1 MQTYKYNFSRQK
13 SAKRRRFSISMK
25 VSHIKDCTSVTV
37 RFAVLTVIL
46 VCTSCGNG
54 KQSLSYKTSEEA
66 INAYS
71 AYLSDVRNKKDLTSD
86 KVVAEVARWR
96 ETRDSV
102 VSCLRRDTMPTLHR
116 DWNQNFHEIH
126 DSLRKEFCR
135 IVLGKSRTYKDVLR
149 LKEVASPYMQ
159 DEDLQKAKVDA
170 QPFFA
175 SLDST
180 SIYRMAFPKLL
191 ERYRKFLAQVQKK
204 GIHSKS
210 DLLEF
215 IKEEDVFFRSF
226 LLHLNET
233 DKQNMQDI
241 IQNTERCCLQ
251 VFRSADCKELSYRDA
266 LVYMT
271 MRTNRR
277 LVLNASQCI
286 NDVKNGKVKTPAL
299 AQAYIWML
307 VQPYTSVDGLGIAV
321 LSDMDRKRIDEIADE
336 TPMAIDRLGK
346 ILQMDK
352 ERTKELPA
360 LFMKIIVT
368 TF

>member
-1 MQTYKYNFSRQK
+1 MQTYRYNFSRQK
-13 SAKRRRFSISMK
+13 SAMRIRFSSSMK
-25 VSHIKDCTSVTV
+25 FSHFNNGIPIIVAS
-37 RFAVLTVIL
+37 AVLAVIL
-46 VCTSCGNG
+46 VCTSCGSG

-66 INAYS
+66 IKAYS
-71 AYLSDVRNKKDLTSD
+71 AYLSDIRNKKDLTSD
-86 KVVAEVARWR
+86 KLVTEVAKWR

-116 DWNQNFHEIH
+116 DWNQSFHETH

-135 IVLGKSRTYKDVLR
+135 IVLAKPRTYKDVLQ

-159 DEDLQKAKVDA
+159 DEDLQKAKADA

-180 SIYRMAFPKLL
+180 AIYNMAFPKLL
-191 ERYRKFLAQVQKK
+191 EHYRKFLTQVQKK
-204 GIHSKS
+204 GVHGKS

-215 IKEEDVFFRSF
+215 IKEEDRMFRSF
-226 LLHLNET
+226 LSHLDET

-241 IQNTERCCLQ
+241 IKDTERCCLQ
-251 VFRSADCKELSYRDA
+251 AFRSADRKELSYRDA

-286 NDVKNGKVKTPAL
+286 NDIKNGKVKTTAS

-307 VQPYTSVDGLGIAV
+307 VQPYTSIDGLGVAV
-321 LSDMDRKRIDEIADE
+321 LSDMDRKQAYKVAEE

>member
-13 SAKRRRFSISMK
+13 STMRNRFLSSMK
-25 VSHIKDCTSVTV
+25 VSHINNGMSMVV
-37 RFAVLTVIL
+37 ASAVLAVIL
-46 VCTSCGNG
+46 VCTSCGSG

-66 INAYS
+66 VNAYS

-86 KVVAEVARWR
+86 KLVAEVARWR

-102 VSCLRRDTMPTLHR
+102 VSCLRRDTMPTLHC
-116 DWNQNFHEIH
+116 DWNLNFHEIH

-135 IVLGKSRTYKDVLR
+135 IVLAKPRTYKDVLR

-159 DEDLQKAKVDA
+159 DKDLLQAKADA
-170 QPFFA
+170 QPFFV

-180 SIYRMAFPKLL
+180 AIYRMAFPKLL

-204 GIHSKS
+204 GIHSKN
-210 DLLEF
+210 DLFEF

-226 LLHLNET
+226 LSHLNET
-233 DKQNMQDI
+233 DKQNLQDI

-251 VFRSADCKELSYRDA
+251 VFRSADRKELLYRDA

-286 NDVKNGKVKTPAL
+286 NDVRNGKVKTPAS

-307 VQPYTSVDGLGIAV
+307 VQPYTSIDGLGIAV
-321 LSDMDRKRIDEIADE
+321 LSDMDRKRIDKIADE
-336 TPMAIDRLGK
+336 TPTAMERLGK

>member
-1 MQTYKYNFSRQK
+1 MIV
-13 SAKRRRFSISMK
+13 A
-25 VSHIKDCTSVTV
+25 SV
-37 RFAVLTVIL
+37 VLAVIL
-46 VCTSCGNG
+46 VCTSCGSG

-66 INAYS
+66 VKAYS
-71 AYLSDVRNKKDLTSD
+71 AYLSDVRNKEGLTSD
-86 KVVAEVARWR
+86 KLVAEVARWR

-102 VSCLRRDTMPTLHR
+102 VSCLRKDTMPTLHR
-116 DWNQNFHEIH
+116 DWNRNFHEIH

-135 IVLGKSRTYKDVLR
+135 IVLAKPRTYKDVLR

-159 DEDLQKAKVDA
+159 DKDLQKAKVDA
-170 QPFFA
+170 QPFFT
-175 SLDST
+175 SLDSIA
-180 SIYRMAFPKLL
+180 IYSMAFPKLL
-191 ERYRKFLAQVQKK
+191 ERYRKFLIQVQTKS
-204 GIHSKS
+204 IHNKS
-210 DLLEF
+210 DLLNF
-215 IKEEDVFFRSF
+215 IREEDAFFRSF

-241 IQNTERCCLQ
+241 IQDTERCCLQ
-251 VFRSADCKELSYRDA
+251 VFRSADRKELSYRDA

-286 NDVKNGKVKTPAL
+286 DDVKTGKVRSSAS

-307 VQPYTSVDGLGIAV
+307 VQPYTSIDGLGIAV
-321 LSDMDRKRIDEIADE
+321 LSDIDRKRIDKIADE
-336 TPMAIDRLGK
+336 TPMAIERLGR

>member
-1 MQTYKYNFSRQK
+1 M
-13 SAKRRRFSISMK
+13 
-25 VSHIKDCTSVTV
+25 TV
-37 RFAVLTVIL
+37 ASAVLAVIL
-46 VCTSCGNG
+46 VCTSCGSG

-66 INAYS
+66 VKAFS
-71 AYLSDVRNKKDLTSD
+71 AYLSDVRSKEVLTSD
-86 KVVAEVARWR
+86 KLIAEVAKWR

-102 VSCLRRDTMPTLHR
+102 VSCLRKDTIQTIHR

-135 IVLGKSRTYKDVLR
+135 IVLAKPRTYKDVLL
-149 LKEVASPYMQ
+149 LKEVTSPYMQ
-159 DEDLQKAKVDA
+159 DEDLQKAKADA

-175 SLDST
+175 FLDGIT
-180 SIYRMAFPKLL
+180 IYNMAFPKLL

-204 GIHSKS
+204 GIHSKG

-215 IKEEDVFFRSF
+215 IKEEDRLFRSF
-226 LLHLNET
+226 LSHLNET

-241 IQNTERCCLQ
+241 IQDTERCCLQ
-251 VFRSADCKELSYRDA
+251 VFRSADRKELSYRDA

-286 NDVKNGKVKTPAL
+286 NDAKNGKVKTPTS

-307 VQPYTSVDGLGIAV
+307 VQPYTSIDGLGIAV
-321 LSDMDRKRIDEIADE
+321 LSDIDRKRIDKIADE
-336 TPMAIDRLGK
+336 TPTAIERLGR

>member
-1 MQTYKYNFSRQK
+1 MRI
-13 SAKRRRFSISMK
+13 RFSSSMK
-25 VSHIKDCTSVTV
+25 FSHFNNDMPIIVAS
-37 RFAVLTVIL
+37 AVLTVIL
-46 VCTSCGNG
+46 VCTSCGSG

-66 INAYS
+66 VKAYS

-86 KVVAEVARWR
+86 KLVAEVAIWR

-126 DSLRKEFCR
+126 DSLRKELCR
-135 IVLGKSRTYKDVLR
+135 IVLAKPRTYKDVLQ

-159 DEDLQKAKVDA
+159 DEDLQKAKADA
-170 QPFFA
+170 QLFFD

-180 SIYRMAFPKLL
+180 AIYNMAFPKLL
-191 ERYRKFLAQVQKK
+191 ERYRKFLVQVQNK
-204 GIHSKS
+204 GIHGKS

-215 IKEEDVFFRSF
+215 IKNEDILFRSF
-226 LLHLNET
+226 LVHLNET

-241 IQNTERCCLQ
+241 IQDTERCCLQ
-251 VFRSADCKELSYRDA
+251 VFRSADRKELSYRDA

-286 NDVKNGKVKTPAL
+286 NDVKNGKVKTTAS
-299 AQAYIWML
+299 AQAYLWML
-307 VQPYTSVDGLGIAV
+307 VQPYTSIDGLGVAV
-321 LSDMDRKRIDEIADE
+321 LSDMDRKQVYKVAEE

>member
-1 MQTYKYNFSRQK
+1 M
-13 SAKRRRFSISMK
+13 RRRFSSSMK
-25 VSHIKDCTSVTV
+25 FSRFNNGMPMKMTS
-37 RFAVLTVIL
+37 AVLALIL
-46 VCTSCGNG
+46 VCTSCGSG

-66 INAYS
+66 VKSYS
-71 AYLSDVRNKKDLTSD
+71 AYLSEVRNKKDLTSD
-86 KVVAEVARWR
+86 KLVTEVAKWR

-102 VSCLRRDTMPTLHR
+102 VSCLRRDTIPILHR
-116 DWNQNFHEIH
+116 DRNQSFHETH

-135 IVLGKSRTYKDVLR
+135 IVLAKPRTYKDVLQ

-159 DEDLQKAKVDA
+159 DEDLQKAKADA
-170 QPFFA
+170 QPFFD

-180 SIYRMAFPKLL
+180 AIYNMAFPKLL
-191 ERYRKFLAQVQKK
+191 ERYRNFLTQVQKK
-204 GIHSKS
+204 GIHGKS

-215 IKEEDVFFRSF
+215 IRNEDRMFRSF
-226 LLHLNET
+226 LSHLNET

-241 IQNTERCCLQ
+241 IQDTERCCLQ
-251 VFRSADCKELSYRDA
+251 AFRSADRKELSYRDA

-286 NDVKNGKVKTPAL
+286 NDIKNGKVKTTTS
-299 AQAYIWML
+299 AQAYLWML
-307 VQPYTSVDGLGIAV
+307 VQPYTSIDGLSIAV
-321 LSDMDRKRIDEIADE
+321 LSDMDRKQAYKVAEE
-336 TPMAIDRLGK
+336 TPTAIDQLGK
-346 ILQMDK
+346 IQQMDK

>member
-1 MQTYKYNFSRQK
+1 MKI
-13 SAKRRRFSISMK
+13 RFSSSMK
-25 VSHIKDCTSVTV
+25 ISHFNNGIPMIVAS
-37 RFAVLTVIL
+37 AVLTVIL
-46 VCTSCGNG
+46 VCTSCGSG

-66 INAYS
+66 VKAYS
-71 AYLSDVRNKKDLTSD
+71 VYLSDVRNKKDLTSE
-86 KVVAEVARWR
+86 KLVAEVLKWR

-116 DWNQNFHEIH
+116 DWNQSFHETH

-135 IVLGKSRTYKDVLR
+135 IVLAKPRTYKDVLQ

-159 DEDLQKAKVDA
+159 DEDLQKAKADA
-170 QPFFA
+170 QQFFD

-180 SIYRMAFPKLL
+180 AIYNMALPKLL
-191 ERYRKFLAQVQKK
+191 ERYRKFLVQVQNK
-204 GIHSKS
+204 GIHGKS

-215 IKEEDVFFRSF
+215 IRDEDVFFRSF
-226 LLHLNET
+226 LSHLNET

-241 IQNTERCCLQ
+241 IQNTEKCCLQ
-251 VFRSADCKELSYRDA
+251 VFRSADRKELSYRDA

-286 NDVKNGKVKTPAL
+286 NDTKNGKIKTQSS

-307 VQPYTSVDGLGIAV
+307 AQPYTSIDGLGIAV
-321 LSDMDRKRIDEIADE
+321 LTEIDRERINKIAED

>member
-1 MQTYKYNFSRQK
+1 MRTYEYNFSRQK
-13 SAKRRRFSISMK
+13 SAMKIRFSSSMK
-25 VSHIKDCTSVTV
+25 FSHFNNGMPMIVTS
-37 RFAVLTVIL
+37 AVLALIL
-46 VCTSCGNG
+46 VCTSCGSG

-66 INAYS
+66 VNAYNT
-71 AYLSDVRNKKDLTSD
+71 YLSDVRNKKDLTSD
-86 KVVAEVARWR
+86 KLVVEVAIWR

-135 IVLGKSRTYKDVLR
+135 IVLAKPRTYKDVLQ
-149 LKEVASPYMQ
+149 LKEIASPYMQ
-159 DEDLQKAKVDA
+159 DEDLQKAKTDA
-170 QPFFA
+170 QSFFV

-180 SIYRMAFPKLL
+180 AIYNMAFPKLV
-191 ERYRKFLAQVQKK
+191 ERYRMFLTQVQKK
-204 GIHSKS
+204 GVHSKS

-215 IKEEDVFFRSF
+215 IKEEDRMFRSF
-226 LLHLNET
+226 LSHLDET

-241 IQNTERCCLQ
+241 IQDTEICCLQ
-251 VFRSADCKELSYRDA
+251 VFRSADRKELSYRDA

-277 LVLNASQCI
+277 LVLNASQCV
-286 NDVKNGKVKTPAL
+286 NDIKNGKVKTTAS
-299 AQAYIWML
+299 AQAYLWML
-307 VQPYTSVDGLGIAV
+307 VQPYTSIDGLGVAV
-321 LSDMDRKRIDEIADE
+321 LSDMDRKQFYKVAEE

-346 ILQMDK
+346 ILQMEK

>member
-1 MQTYKYNFSRQK
+1 MVVA
-13 SAKRRRFSISMK
+13 SAIL
-25 VSHIKDCTSVTV
+25 
-37 RFAVLTVIL
+37 AVIL
-46 VCTSCGNG
+46 VCTSCGSG
-54 KQSLSYKTSEEA
+54 KQSLSYKTSEDA
-66 INAYS
+66 VNAYS
-71 AYLSDVRNKKDLTSD
+71 TYLSDVRNKEVLTSD
-86 KVVAEVARWR
+86 KLIAEVAKWR

-102 VSCLRRDTMPTLHR
+102 VSSLRRDTMPTLHR

-135 IVLGKSRTYKDVLR
+135 IVLGKSRTYKDVLL
-149 LKEVASPYMQ
+149 LKEVASPYMK
-159 DEDLQKAKVDA
+159 DEDLLQAKADV
-170 QPFFA
+170 QLFFA

-180 SIYRMAFPKLL
+180 SIYNMAFPKLL
-191 ERYRKFLAQVQKK
+191 ERYRMFLTQVQKK

-210 DLLEF
+210 DLLNF
-215 IKEEDVFFRSF
+215 IREEDVFFRSF
-226 LLHLNET
+226 LLYLNEI

-251 VFRSADCKELSYRDA
+251 VFRSADRKELSYRDA

-286 NDVKNGKVKTPAL
+286 NDVKNGKVKTPAS

-307 VQPYTSVDGLGIAV
+307 VQPYTAIDGLGIAV
-321 LSDMDRKRIDEIADE
+321 LSDIDKKRINKIAED
-336 TPMAIDRLGK
+336 TPMAMERLGK

>member
-1 MQTYKYNFSRQK
+1 MQTYKYNCSRQK
-13 SAKRRRFSISMK
+13 STMRNRFPSSMK
-25 VSHIKDCTSVTV
+25 ISHVKDCTSVTV
-37 RFAVLTVIL
+37 RFAVLAVIL

-66 INAYS
+66 VNAYN

-86 KVVAEVARWR
+86 KLVAEVARWR

-102 VSCLRRDTMPTLHR
+102 VSCLRRDTMPTL
-116 DWNQNFHEIH
+116 Q
-126 DSLRKEFCR
+126 EFCR

-180 SIYRMAFPKLL
+180 AIHSMAFPKLL
-191 ERYRKFLAQVQKK
+191 ERYKKFLIQVQTK
-204 GIHSKS
+204 GIHNKS
-210 DLLEF
+210 DLLNF
-215 IKEEDVFFRSF
+215 ISEEDVFFRSF
-226 LLHLNET
+226 LSHLNET

-241 IQNTERCCLQ
+241 IQDTERCCLQ
-251 VFRSADCKELSYRDA
+251 VFRSANRKELSYRDA

-286 NDVKNGKVKTPAL
+286 DDVKNGKVKSQSS

-307 VQPYTSVDGLGIAV
+307 VQPYTSIDGLGIAV
-321 LSDMDRKRIDEIADE
+321 LSDMDRKRIDKIADE
-336 TPMAIDRLGK
+336 TPTAMERLGK
-346 ILQMDK
+346 ILQMNK

>member
-13 SAKRRRFSISMK
+13 SAMRRCFSSSMK
-25 VSHIKDCTSVTV
+25 VSHIKNCTSVTV
-37 RFAVLTVIL
+37 RFAVLAFIL
-46 VCTSCGNG
+46 VCTSCGSG

-66 INAYS
+66 VKAYS
-71 AYLSDVRNKKDLTSD
+71 TYLSDVQNKDGLTSD
-86 KVVAEVARWR
+86 KLVAEVAKWR

-116 DWNQNFHEIH
+116 DRNQNFHEIH

-135 IVLGKSRTYKDVLR
+135 IVLAKPRTYKDVLQ
-149 LKEVASPYMQ
+149 LKEVASPYME
-159 DEDLQKAKVDA
+159 DEDLQNAKAGA

-175 SLDST
+175 SLDSIT
-180 SIYRMAFPKLL
+180 SYNMAFPKLL
-191 ERYRKFLAQVQKK
+191 ERYKKFLVQIQTK

-210 DLLEF
+210 DLLNF
-215 IKEEDVFFRSF
+215 IREEDAFFRSF
-226 LLHLNET
+226 LSHLHET
-233 DKQNMQDI
+233 DKRNMQDI

-251 VFRSADCKELSYRDA
+251 VFRSADRKELSYRDA

-286 NDVKNGKVKTPAL
+286 DDVKNGKVKSQSS

-307 VQPYTSVDGLGIAV
+307 VQPYTSIDGLGIAV
-321 LSDMDRKRIDEIADE
+321 LSDMDRKRIDKIANE
-336 TPMAIDRLGK
+336 TPTAMERLSK
-346 ILQMDK
+346 ILQMNK

>member
-13 SAKRRRFSISMK
+13 SAIRRRFSSSMK
-25 VSHIKDCTSVTV
+25 VSHINNGMPIIIAS
-37 RFAVLTVIL
+37 AVLAVIL
-46 VCTSCGNG
+46 VCTSCGSG

-66 INAYS
+66 VNAYS
-71 AYLSDVRNKKDLTSD
+71 AYLSDVRSKKGLTFD
-86 KVVAEVARWR
+86 KLVAEVAKWC

-116 DWNQNFHEIH
+116 DWNQSFHEIH

-135 IVLGKSRTYKDVLR
+135 IVLAKPRTYKDVVM

-159 DEDLQKAKVDA
+159 DEDLQKAKADA
-170 QPFFA
+170 QPLFA

-180 SIYRMAFPKLL
+180 VIYSMAFPKLL
-191 ERYRKFLAQVQKK
+191 ERYRMFLTQVQKK

-210 DLLEF
+210 DLLNF
-215 IKEEDVFFRSF
+215 IREEDVFFRSF
-226 LLHLNET
+226 LSHLNET
-233 DKQNMQDI
+233 DKQDMQDI
-241 IQNTERCCLQ
+241 IQHTERCCLQ
-251 VFRSADCKELSYRDA
+251 VFRSADRKELSYRDA

-286 NDVKNGKVKTPAL
+286 NDVKNGKVKTPAS

-307 VQPYTSVDGLGIAV
+307 VQPYTSIDGLGIAV
-321 LSDMDRKRIDEIADE
+321 LSDMDRKRIDKVADE
-336 TPMAIDRLGK
+336 TPMVMERLCK

>member
-1 MQTYKYNFSRQK
+1 MIVAS
-13 SAKRRRFSISMK
+13 
-25 VSHIKDCTSVTV
+25 
-37 RFAVLTVIL
+37 AVLAVIL
-46 VCTSCGNG
+46 VCTSCGSG

-66 INAYS
+66 VKAYS
-71 AYLSDVRNKKDLTSD
+71 AYLSDVRSKKALTSD
-86 KVVAEVARWR
+86 KLVAEVARWR

-102 VSCLRRDTMPTLHR
+102 VSCLRRDTMQTLHR
-116 DWNQNFHEIH
+116 DWNRNFHEIH

-135 IVLGKSRTYKDVLR
+135 IVLAKPRTYKDVLR

-159 DEDLQKAKVDA
+159 DKDLQKAKVDA
-170 QPFFA
+170 QPFFT
-175 SLDST
+175 SLDSIA
-180 SIYRMAFPKLL
+180 IYSMAFPKLL
-191 ERYRKFLAQVQKK
+191 ERYRKFLIQVQTK
-204 GIHSKS
+204 GIHNKS
-210 DLLEF
+210 DLLNF
-215 IKEEDVFFRSF
+215 IREEDAFFRSF

-241 IQNTERCCLQ
+241 IQDTERCCLQ
-251 VFRSADCKELSYRDA
+251 VFRSADRKELSYRDA

-286 NDVKNGKVKTPAL
+286 DDVKNGKVRSSAS

-307 VQPYTSVDGLGIAV
+307 VQPYTSIDGLGIAV
-321 LSDMDRKRIDEIADE
+321 LSDIDRKRIDKIADE
-336 TPMAIDRLGK
+336 TPMAIERLGK
-346 ILQMDK
+346 ILHMDK

>member
-1 MQTYKYNFSRQK
+1 MKI
-13 SAKRRRFSISMK
+13 RFSPSMK
-25 VSHIKDCTSVTV
+25 ISHFNNDIPMIVASAV
-37 RFAVLTVIL
+37 FAVIL
-46 VCTSCGNG
+46 VCTSCGSG

-66 INAYS
+66 VKAYS
-71 AYLSDVRNKKDLTSD
+71 AYLSDVRNKEGLTSD
-86 KVVAEVARWR
+86 KLIAEVLKWR

-102 VSCLRRDTMPTLHR
+102 VSCLRRDTMMTLHR

-135 IVLGKSRTYKDVLR
+135 IVLAKPRTYKDVLQ
-149 LKEVASPYMQ
+149 LKEVASPYML
-159 DEDLQKAKVDA
+159 DEDLQKAKTDA

-175 SLDST
+175 SLDSIT
-180 SIYRMAFPKLL
+180 IYNMAFPKLL

-204 GIHSKS
+204 GIHSKG
-210 DLLEF
+210 DLLNF
-215 IKEEDVFFRSF
+215 IREEDVFFRSF
-226 LLHLNET
+226 LSHLNET

-241 IQNTERCCLQ
+241 IQDTERCCLQ
-251 VFRSADCKELSYRDA
+251 VFRSADRKELSYRDA

-277 LVLNASQCI
+277 LILNASQCI
-286 NDVKNGKVKTPAL
+286 NDVKNGKIKTPTS

-307 VQPYTSVDGLGIAV
+307 VQPYTSIDGLGVAV
-321 LSDMDRKRIDEIADE
+321 LSDMDRKQAYKVAEE

>member
-13 SAKRRRFSISMK
+13 STMRNRFPSSMK
-25 VSHIKDCTSVTV
+25 ISHVKDCTSVTV
-37 RFAVLTVIL
+37 RFAVLAVIL

-66 INAYS
+66 VNAYN

-86 KVVAEVARWR
+86 KLVAEVARWR

-180 SIYRMAFPKLL
+180 AIYSMAFPKLL
-191 ERYRKFLAQVQKK
+191 ERYKKFLIQVQTK
-204 GIHSKS
+204 GIHNKS
-210 DLLEF
+210 DLLNF
-215 IKEEDVFFRSF
+215 IS
-226 LLHLNET
+226 
-233 DKQNMQDI
+233 
-241 IQNTERCCLQ
+241 
-251 VFRSADCKELSYRDA
+251 
-266 LVYMT
+266 
-271 MRTNRR
+271 
-277 LVLNASQCI
+277 
-286 NDVKNGKVKTPAL
+286 
-299 AQAYIWML
+299 
-307 VQPYTSVDGLGIAV
+307 
-321 LSDMDRKRIDEIADE
+321 
-336 TPMAIDRLGK
+336 
-346 ILQMDK
+346 
-352 ERTKELPA
+352 
-360 LFMKIIVT
+360 
-368 TF
+368 